1 MKRLLSFELMK
12 IWNPLTLVY
21 WVLFSVAFAVFSYD
35 EPTFFKM
42 FAGSGFRYS
51 EDIISSIFFVAS
63 YYKYLL
69 TLFIIY
75 ISAREF
81 SSNTIIRS
89 VYEGFTREEL
99 FKGKLAMLGIFVLF
113 VFLLTRGILIVSFLM
128 KGYSVNT
135 IVFILFNY
143 HFVISELFTC
153 YLIGLLGLMLSSL
166 TKNLYWSI
174 GLFAICAYGEYLS
187 QTFLFMSKLEWLTS
201 YLPINLMI
209 NIHWMIRYN
218 DISVLQVLYLFTLQ
232 LIFLFVVYNQY
243 KHITWLRKR

>member
-21 WVLFSVAFAVFSYD
+21 WLLFSVAFAVFSYD
-35 EPTFFKM
+35 EPTFYKRF
-42 FAGSGFRYS
+42 FSFGFRYN

-69 TLFIIY
+69 VLFIIY

-81 SSNTIIRS
+81 SSNTIVRS
-89 VYEGFTREEL
+89 IYEGFTREEL
-99 FKGKLAMLGIFVLF
+99 LKGKLAILGILVLF
-113 VFLLTRGILIVSFLM
+113 VFILTRGILIVSFFM
-128 KGYSVNT
+128 KGYSTNT
-135 IVFILFNY
+135 VVFMLFNY
-143 HFVISELFTC
+143 HFVIAELFTC
-153 YLIGLLGLMLSSL
+153 YTIGLLGLMLSSL

-174 GLFAICAYGEYLS
+174 GLFAICAYGEYLL
-187 QTFLFMSKLEWLTS
+187 QTFLFMTKLQWLTS
-201 YLPINLMI
+201 YLPMNLMI

-218 DISVLQVLYLFTLQ
+218 DLSLLQVLYLFVLQ
-232 LIFLFVVYNQY
+232 LISLLVVYNQY